1 MASVQS
7 KDHAE
12 CEWFEWFERIAGRS
26 RLPTTKLVRHGRVL
40 LQPMPG

>member
-12 CEWFEWFERIAGRS
+12 CEWFGWFERIAGRS
-26 RLPTTKLVRHGRVL
+26 GRPTTKRVRHGRVQP
-40 LQPMPG
+40 QPMLG